1 MEILG
6 KEAMKTIKRA
16 LTGVLACSGLLFA
29 GAALAVGNSPGG
41 PAVNEI
47 NLQPPVTKIAEELYN
62 LHTFMLILCLVIFVG
77 VFGVM
82 FYSLFAHRKSKG
94 HKAANFH
101 ESTTVEIIWTIV
113 PFIIVVLMALP
124 ATKTVVAMKDT
135 SNADLTVKVTGYQ
148 WKWAYDYVKGPGE
161 GINFYS
167 TLTTPRAET
176 DGRAPITD
184 TYLQEV
190 DNPLV
195 VPVNRKI
202 RIITTAN
209 DVVHSWYVPAFGV
222 KQDAIPG
229 FVRDTWFKAEK
240 VGTYRGFC
248 TELCGKE
255 HAFMPVVVNVLS
267 DDDYAKWVD
276 DQKKKMAASQ
286 DDPNKTY
293 TMAELMER
301 GGKVYASNCAVCHQP
316 TGKGGGAFPALD
328 GSKIANGP
336 LADHVGI
343 VLKGKNAMPS
353 WAPTL
358 NDVEIASVITFER
371 NSWGNHTGDILQPKQ
386 VADARNG
393 RMPAGGDHLAG
404 AAAAAAS
411 DTAASGAAGAE
422 GASGA
427 AAASGE
433 AAASAPEAAPGASG
447 ASGADNAAAS
457 APQASMPA
465 TIYFETN
472 KSTLP
477 ADAKA
482 AVDAVAAYAKAHPDA
497 KFTLSGFT
505 DKTGSADKNAK
516 LAKARA
522 EAVRDA
528 LKAAG
533 IAEDHIILKKP
544 ETITGGGDAKE
555 ARRVQIS
562 PAA

>member
-1 MEILG
+1 MEFMG

-16 LTGVLACSGLLFA
+16 LQGVLACSGLLVA
-29 GAALAVGNSPGG
+29 GSALAVGDSPGG

-47 NLQPPVTKIAEELYN
+47 NFQPPVTRIAEELYN
-62 LHTFMLILCLVIFVG
+62 LHMMMLLLCTVIFVG

-82 FYSLFAHRKSKG
+82 FYSMYVHRKSKG
-94 HKAANFH
+94 HKAAHFH

-113 PFIIVVLMALP
+113 PFVIVVLMALP
-124 ATKTVVAMKDT
+124 ATKAVVAMKDT
-135 SNADLTVKVTGYQ
+135 TNADVTVKVTGYQ
-148 WKWAYDYVKGPGE
+148 WKWGYDYVKGPGE
-161 GINFYS
+161 GISFIS
-167 TLTTPRAET
+167 TLTTPRSQVN
-176 DGRAPITD
+176 GQAPISD

-195 VPVNRKI
+195 VPVNKKI

-255 HAFMPVVVNVLS
+255 HAFMPVVVEVLS
-267 DDDYAKWVD
+267 DEDYAKWVD
-276 DQKKKMAASQ
+276 TQKAKMAAAS

-293 TMAELMER
+293 TMAELKER
-301 GGKVYASNCAVCHQP
+301 GEKVYAANCAACHQAS
-316 TGKGGGAFPALD
+316 GKGAGAFPALD

-336 LADHVGI
+336 IAGHVNI
-343 VLKGKNAMPS
+343 VLHGKAAMPP

-371 NSWGNHTGDILQPKQ
+371 NAWGNHMGDMLQPRQ

-393 RMPAGGDHLAG
+393 KMPEGGAQAATEAAPAAQASGAEQAG
-404 AAAAAAS
+404 
-411 DTAASGAAGAE
+411 AASGAE
-422 GASGA
+422 QASGA
-427 AAASGE
+427 AQS
-433 AAASAPEAAPGASG
+433 
-447 ASGADNAAAS
+447 NAAANAAALPVS
-457 APQASMPA
+457 
-465 TIYFETN
+465 IYFEVG

-477 ADAKA
+477 ADAKDAIQA
-482 AVDAVAAYAKAHPDA
+482 AADYAKAHPDA

-505 DKTGSADKNAK
+505 DASGKADANAE
-516 LAKARA
+516 LAKHRA
-522 EAVRDA
+522 QAVRDA

-544 ETITGGGDAKE
+544 ETVTGGADAKE
-555 ARRVQIS
+555 ARRVEIS

>member
-1 MEILG
+1 MENLG

-16 LTGVLACSGLLFA
+16 LVGVLACSGLLFA
-29 GAALAVGNSPGG
+29 GAAHAIGDSPGG
-41 PAVNEI
+41 PRVNEI
-47 NLQPPVTKIAEELYN
+47 NLQPPVTRIAEELYS
-62 LHTFMLILCLVIFVG
+62 LHTFMLILCTVIFIG

-82 FYSLFAHRKSKG
+82 FYSMFAHRKSKG
-94 HKAANFH
+94 HKAAHFH

-135 SNADLTVKVTGYQ
+135 TNADLTVKVTGYQ

-161 GINFYS
+161 GISFLS
-167 TLTTPRAET
+167 TLTTPRSQV
-176 DGRAPITD
+176 DGRAPKTD

-195 VPVNRKI
+195 VPVNKKI

-240 VGTYRGFC
+240 TGTYRGFC

-255 HAFMPVVVNVLS
+255 HAFMPVVVTVLS

-276 DQKKKMAASQ
+276 DQKKKMAAGL
-286 DDPNKTY
+286 DDPNKNY
-293 TMAELMER
+293 TLAELTER
-301 GGKVYASNCAVCHQP
+301 GGKVYAANCAVCHQP
-316 TGKGGGAFPALD
+316 TGKGAGAFPALD
-328 GSKIANGP
+328 GSKVANGP
-336 LADHVGI
+336 LAEHVSI
-343 VLKGKNAMPS
+343 VLKGKNAMPA

-386 VADARNG
+386 IADARNG
-393 RMPAGGDHLAG
+393 RLPAGGDHLAG

-411 DTAASGAAGAE
+411 DAVAASGAE

-433 AAASAPEAAPGASG
+433 AGASAPAAASG
-447 ASGADNAAAS
+447 ASDNAAAS
-457 APQASMPA
+457 APQASLPA
-465 TIYFETN
+465 SVYFETN

-482 AVDAVAAYAKAHPDA
+482 AIDAAAAYAKAHPDA
-497 KFTLSGFT
+497 KFTLSGYT
-505 DKTGSADKNAK
+505 DATGSADKNAK

-544 ETITGGGDAKE
+544 ETITGGADAKE
-555 ARRVQIS
+555 ARRVEIS

>member
-1 MEILG
+1 MENLG

-16 LTGVLACSGLLFA
+16 LMGGLALTGLLFA
-29 GAALAVGNSPGG
+29 GAALAVGDSPGG

-47 NLQPPVTKIAEELYN
+47 NLQPPATAIAEELYH
-62 LHTFMLILCLVIFVG
+62 LHTFMLILCTVIFVG

-82 FYSLFAHRKSKG
+82 FYSVFAHRKSKG
-94 HKAANFH
+94 HKASHFH

-124 ATKTVVAMKDT
+124 ATRTVVAMKDT
-135 SNADLTVKVTGYQ
+135 SNADVTIKVTGYQ
-148 WKWAYDYVKGPGE
+148 WKWGYDYVKGPGE
-161 GINFYS
+161 GISFLS
-167 TLTTPRAET
+167 TLSTPRAET
-176 DGRAPITD
+176 DGKQPITD

-195 VPVNRKI
+195 VPVDKKI

-229 FVRDTWFKAEK
+229 FVRDTWFKADK
-240 VGTYRGFC
+240 TGTFRGFC

-255 HAFMPVVVNVLS
+255 HAFMPVVVEVLS
-267 DDDYAKWVD
+267 ADDYAKWVD
-276 DQKKKMAASQ
+276 DQQKKMAAGA

-293 TMAELMER
+293 TLAELMER
-301 GGKVYASNCAVCHQP
+301 GGKVYAANCAVCHQP
-316 TGKGGGAFPALD
+316 TGKGAGAFPALD

-336 LADHVGI
+336 IAQHVSI
-343 VLKGKNAMPS
+343 VLKGKNVMPS

-393 RMPAGGDHLAG
+393 KLPEGGDHLAAG
-404 AAAAAAS
+404 AAA
-411 DTAASGAAGAE
+411 

-427 AAASGE
+427 AAASD
-433 AAASAPEAAPGASG
+433 ASG
-447 ASGADNAAAS
+447 ASGAAAAS
-457 APQASMPA
+457 DASGAAPASGGSDSAASQPQAALPA
-465 TIYFETN
+465 NVYFETG

-477 ADAKA
+477 DDAKA
-482 AVDAVAAYAKAHPDA
+482 AVGAVADYAKAHPDA

-505 DKTGSADKNAK
+505 DATGSADVNAK
-516 LAKARA
+516 LAKSRA

-544 ETITGGGDAKE
+544 ETVTGGSDAKE

>member
-1 MEILG
+1 MENLG

-16 LTGVLACSGLLFA
+16 LMGGLALTGLLFA
-29 GAALAVGNSPGG
+29 GAALAVGDSPGG

-47 NLQPPVTKIAEELYN
+47 NLQPPATAIAEELYH
-62 LHTFMLILCLVIFVG
+62 LHTFMLILCTVIFVG

-82 FYSLFAHRKSKG
+82 FYSVFAHRKSKG
-94 HKAANFH
+94 HKASHFH

-124 ATKTVVAMKDT
+124 ATRTVVAMKDT
-135 SNADLTVKVTGYQ
+135 TNSDLTIKVTGYQ
-148 WKWAYDYVKGPGE
+148 WKWGYDYVKGPGE
-161 GINFYS
+161 GISFLS
-167 TLTTPRAET
+167 TLSTPRAET
-176 DGRAPITD
+176 DGQQPISD

-195 VPVNRKI
+195 VPVDKKI

-229 FVRDTWFKAEK
+229 FVRDTWFKADK
-240 VGTYRGFC
+240 TGTFRGFC

-255 HAFMPVVVNVLS
+255 HAFMPVVVEVLS
-267 DDDYAKWVD
+267 ADDYAKWVD
-276 DQKKKMAASQ
+276 DQKKKMAAGA

-316 TGKGGGAFPALD
+316 TGKGAGAFPALD

-336 LADHVGI
+336 IAQHVSI
-343 VLKGKNAMPS
+343 VLKGKNVMPS

-393 RMPAGGDHLAG
+393 KLPEGGDHLAD
-404 AAAAAAS
+404 AAA
-411 DTAASGAAGAE
+411 

-427 AAASGE
+427 AAPSDSG
-433 AAASAPEAAPGASG
+433 AASG
-447 ASGADNAAAS
+447 AAPAAGGSDSAAS
-457 APQASMPA
+457 QPQAALPA
-465 TIYFETN
+465 NVYFETG

-477 ADAKA
+477 DDAKA
-482 AVDAVAAYAKAHPDA
+482 AVDAAADYAKAHPDA

-505 DKTGSADKNAK
+505 DATGSAEVNAK
-516 LAKARA
+516 LAKSRA

-544 ETITGGGDAKE
+544 ETVTGGSDAKE

>member
-16 LTGVLACSGLLFA
+16 LKGGLALTGLLFA
-29 GAALAVGNSPGG
+29 GAALAVGDSPGG

-47 NLQPPVTKIAEELYN
+47 NLQPPATAIAEELYH
-62 LHTFMLILCLVIFVG
+62 LHTFMLILCTVIFVG

-82 FYSLFAHRKSKG
+82 FYSVFAHRKSKG
-94 HKAANFH
+94 HKAAHFH

-124 ATKTVVAMKDT
+124 ATRTVVAMKDT
-135 SNADLTVKVTGYQ
+135 SNADVTIKVTGYQ
-148 WKWAYDYVKGPGE
+148 WKWGYDYVKGPGE
-161 GINFYS
+161 GISFLS
-167 TLTTPRAET
+167 TLSTPRAET
-176 DGRAPITD
+176 NGQQPISD

-195 VPVNRKI
+195 VPVDKKI

-229 FVRDTWFKAEK
+229 FVRDTWFKADK
-240 VGTYRGFC
+240 TGTFRGFC

-255 HAFMPVVVNVLS
+255 HAFMPVVVEVLS
-267 DDDYAKWVD
+267 ADDYAKWVD
-276 DQKKKMAASQ
+276 DQKKKMAAGA

-316 TGKGGGAFPALD
+316 TGKGAGAFPALD

-336 LADHVGI
+336 LAQHVSI

-386 VADARNG
+386 IADARNG
-393 RMPAGGDHLAG
+393 NLPEGGDHLAAG
-404 AAAAAAS
+404 AAA
-411 DTAASGAAGAE
+411 

-427 AAASGE
+427 AAASD
-433 AAASAPEAAPGASG
+433 ASG
-447 ASGADNAAAS
+447 AAAAPDASSGAAPAAS
-457 APQASMPA
+457 GSDSSASQPQAALPA
-465 TIYFETN
+465 NVYFETG

-477 ADAKA
+477 DDAKA
-482 AVDAVAAYAKAHPDA
+482 AVSAAADYAKAHPDA

-505 DKTGSADKNAK
+505 DATGSAEINAK
-516 LAKARA
+516 LAKSRA

-544 ETITGGGDAKE
+544 ETVTGGSDAKE

>member
-1 MEILG
+1 MENLG
-6 KEAMKTIKRA
+6 KESMKTIKRA
-16 LTGVLACSGLLFA
+16 LMGGLALTGMFFA
-29 GAALAVGNSPGG
+29 GAALAVGDSPGG

-47 NLQPPVTKIAEELYN
+47 NLQPPATAIAEELYH
-62 LHTFMLILCLVIFVG
+62 LHTFMLILCTVIFIG

-82 FYSLFAHRKSKG
+82 FYSVFAHRKSKG
-94 HKAANFH
+94 HKAAHFH

-113 PFIIVVLMALP
+113 PFVIVVLMALP
-124 ATKTVVAMKDT
+124 ATKTVIAMKDT
-135 SNADLTVKVTGYQ
+135 TNSDLTVKVTGYQ
-148 WKWAYDYVKGPGE
+148 WKWNYDYVKGPGE
-161 GINFYS
+161 GINFFS
-167 TLTTPRAET
+167 TLTTPRAEV
-176 DGRAPITD
+176 DGEQAKTD

-195 VPVNRKI
+195 VPVDKKI

-229 FVRDTWFKAEK
+229 FVRDTWFKADK
-240 VGTYRGFC
+240 VGTFRGFC

-255 HAFMPVVVNVLS
+255 HAFMPVVVEVLS
-267 DDDYAKWVD
+267 ADDYAKWVA
-276 DQKKKMAASQ
+276 DQQKKMAAGA

-293 TMAELMER
+293 TLAELMER
-301 GGKVYASNCAVCHQP
+301 GGKVYAANCAVCHQP

-328 GSKIANGP
+328 GSKVANGP
-336 LADHVGI
+336 IAQHVSI
-343 VLKGKNAMPS
+343 VLKGKNVMPS
-353 WAPTL
+353 WGPTL

-393 RMPAGGDHLAG
+393 KLPEGGDHLAG
-404 AAAAAAS
+404 AAA
-411 DTAASGAAGAE
+411 

-427 AAASGE
+427 AAASGADAASGA
-433 AAASAPEAAPGASG
+433 AAASGGDAASG
-447 ASGADNAAAS
+447 AAGAAPASSGSDSAAAS
-457 APQASMPA
+457 QPQAALPA
-465 TIYFETN
+465 DVYFETG

-477 ADAKA
+477 GDAQA
-482 AVDAVAAYAKAHPDA
+482 AVAAAADYAKAHPDA

-505 DKTGSADKNAK
+505 DATGSAELNAK
-516 LAKARA
+516 LAKSRA

-528 LKAAG
+528 LKSAG

-544 ETITGGGDAKE
+544 ETVTGGSDPKE

-562 PAA
+562 SAA

>member
-1 MEILG
+1 MEIMG

-16 LTGVLACSGLLFA
+16 LQGVLACSGLLVA
-29 GAALAVGNSPGG
+29 GAALAVGDSPGG

-47 NLQPPVTKIAEELYN
+47 NFQPPVTRIAEELYN
-62 LHTFMLILCLVIFVG
+62 LHMMMLLLCTVIFIG

-82 FYSLFAHRKSKG
+82 FYSIYAHRKSKG
-94 HKAANFH
+94 HKAAHFH

-113 PFIIVVLMALP
+113 PFVIVVLMALP
-124 ATKTVVAMKDT
+124 ATKAVVAMKDT
-135 SNADLTVKVTGYQ
+135 TNADLTVKVTGYQ
-148 WKWAYDYVKGPGE
+148 WKWGYDYVKGPGE
-161 GINFYS
+161 GISFLS
-167 TLTTPRAET
+167 TLTTPRAQVN
-176 DGRAPITD
+176 GQAPITD

-195 VPVNRKI
+195 VPVNKKI

-240 VGTYRGFC
+240 VGTFRGFC

-255 HAFMPVVVNVLS
+255 HAFMPVVVEVLS

-276 DQKKKMAASQ
+276 TQKAKMASAN

-293 TMAELMER
+293 TLAELKER
-301 GGKVYASNCAVCHQP
+301 GEKVYTSNCAVCHQP
-316 TGKGGGAFPALD
+316 NGKGAGAFPALD

-336 LADHVGI
+336 IAEHVSI
-343 VLKGKNAMPS
+343 VLHGKAAMPA

-371 NSWGNHTGDILQPKQ
+371 NAWGNHTGDVLQPRQ
-386 VADARNG
+386 VIDARNG
-393 RMPAGGDHLAG
+393 KMPEGGDHTAGAG
-404 AAAAAAS
+404 AAP
-411 DTAASGAAGAE
+411 ASGADQ
-422 GASGA
+422 A
-427 AAASGE
+427 AAASGASAAAP
-433 AAASAPEAAPGASG
+433 AAASGAEQASGAAQSTAAAAPGAAALP
-447 ASGADNAAAS
+447 AS
-457 APQASMPA
+457 
-465 TIYFETN
+465 IYFEVG

-477 ADAKA
+477 ADAKDAIQA
-482 AVDAVAAYAKAHPDA
+482 AADYAKAHPDA
-497 KFTLSGFT
+497 KFALSGFT
-505 DKTGSADKNAK
+505 DASGKADANAE
-516 LAKARA
+516 LAKHRA
-522 EAVRDA
+522 QAVRDA

-544 ETITGGGDAKE
+544 ETVTGGADAKE
-555 ARRVQIS
+555 ARRVEIS

>member
-1 MEILG
+1 MEIMG
-6 KEAMKTIKRA
+6 KEAMKTIKRT
-16 LTGVLACSGLLFA
+16 LSGVLACSGLLFA
-29 GAALAVGNSPGG
+29 GAALAVGDSPGG

-47 NLQPPVTKIAEELYN
+47 NFQPPVTKIAEELYN
-62 LHTFMLILCLVIFVG
+62 LHMFMLLLCTVIFVG

-82 FYSLFAHRKSKG
+82 FYSIYAHRKSKG
-94 HKAANFH
+94 HQAAHFH

-113 PFIIVVLMALP
+113 PFVIVVLMALP
-124 ATKTVVAMKDT
+124 ATKAVVAMKDT
-135 SNADLTVKVTGYQ
+135 SNADLTIKVTGYQ
-148 WKWAYDYVKGPGE
+148 WKWGYDYVKGSGE

-167 TLTTPRAET
+167 TLATPRAEV
-176 DGRAPITD
+176 DGEQPITD

-195 VPVNRKI
+195 VPVDKKI

-229 FVRDTWFKAEK
+229 FVRDTWFKADK
-240 VGTYRGFC
+240 VGTFRGFC

-255 HAFMPVVVNVLS
+255 HAFMPVVVEVLS

-276 DQKKKMAASQ
+276 TQKAKMAAAN

-293 TMAELMER
+293 TLAELKER
-301 GGKVYASNCAVCHQP
+301 GEKVYMSNCAVCHQP
-316 TGKGGGAFPALD
+316 TGKGAGAFPALD

-336 LADHVGI
+336 IAAHVSI
-343 VLKGKNAMPS
+343 VLHGKNAMPS

-371 NSWGNHTGDILQPKQ
+371 NSWGNHTGDVLQPRQ

-393 RMPAGGDHLAG
+393 KMPEGGG
-404 AAAAAAS
+404 QTAAAEAQ
-411 DTAASGAAGAE
+411 ASGAQAAAGAS
-422 GASGA
+422 GADAASGA
-427 AAASGE
+427 AAASGGDASSG
-433 AAASAPEAAPGASG
+433 AAASAATLPAS
-447 ASGADNAAAS
+447 
-457 APQASMPA
+457 
-465 TIYFETN
+465 IYFDTG

-477 ADAKA
+477 DDAKDAIA
-482 AVDAVAAYAKAHPDA
+482 AAADYAKAHPDA
-497 KFTLSGFT
+497 KFALSGYT
-505 DKTGSADKNAK
+505 DSSGNAATNAE
-516 LAKARA
+516 LAKHRA
-522 EAVRDA
+522 QAVRDA

-533 IAEDHIILKKP
+533 VAEDRIILKKP
-544 ETITGGGDAKE
+544 ETITGGSDARE
-555 ARRVQIS
+555 ARRVEIG

>member
-1 MEILG
+1 MEFMG

-16 LTGVLACSGLLFA
+16 LQGVLACSGLLVA
-29 GAALAVGNSPGG
+29 GSALAVGDSPGG

-47 NLQPPVTKIAEELYN
+47 NFQPPVTRIAEELYN
-62 LHTFMLILCLVIFVG
+62 LHMMMLLLCAVIFIG

-82 FYSLFAHRKSKG
+82 FYSMYAHRKSKG
-94 HKAANFH
+94 HKASHFH

-113 PFIIVVLMALP
+113 PFVIVVLMALP
-124 ATKTVVAMKDT
+124 ATKAVVAMKDT
-135 SNADLTVKVTGYQ
+135 TNADVTVKVTGYQ
-148 WKWAYDYVKGPGE
+148 WKWGYDYVKGPGE
-161 GINFYS
+161 GISFIS
-167 TLTTPRAET
+167 TLTTPRSQVN
-176 DGRAPITD
+176 GLAPISD

-195 VPVNRKI
+195 VPVNKKI

-255 HAFMPVVVNVLS
+255 HAFMPVVVEVLS
-267 DDDYAKWVD
+267 DEDYAKWVD
-276 DQKKKMAASQ
+276 TQKAKMAAAS

-293 TMAELMER
+293 TMAELKER
-301 GGKVYASNCAVCHQP
+301 GEKVYAANCAACHQAN
-316 TGKGGGAFPALD
+316 GKGAGAFPALD

-336 LADHVGI
+336 IAGHVNI
-343 VLKGKNAMPS
+343 VLHGKAAMPS

-371 NSWGNHTGDILQPKQ
+371 NAWGNHMGDMLQPRQ

-393 RMPAGGDHLAG
+393 KMPEGGAQ
-404 AAAAAAS
+404 AAAEAAPAAQAS
-411 DTAASGAAGAE
+411 GAEQAGAASGAE
-422 GASGA
+422 QASGA
-427 AAASGE
+427 AQS
-433 AAASAPEAAPGASG
+433 
-447 ASGADNAAAS
+447 NAAAL
-457 APQASMPA
+457 PAS
-465 TIYFETN
+465 IYFEVG

-477 ADAKA
+477 ADAKDAIQA
-482 AVDAVAAYAKAHPDA
+482 AADYAKAHPDA

-505 DKTGSADKNAK
+505 DASGKADTNAE
-516 LAKARA
+516 LAKHRA
-522 EAVRDA
+522 QAVRDA

-544 ETITGGGDAKE
+544 ETVTGGADAKE
-555 ARRVQIS
+555 ARRVEIS

>member
-16 LTGVLACSGLLFA
+16 LMGGLALSGLLFA
-29 GAALAVGNSPGG
+29 GAALAVGDSPGG

-47 NLQPPVTKIAEELYN
+47 NLQPPATAIAEELYH
-62 LHTFMLILCLVIFVG
+62 LHTFMLILCTVIFVG

-82 FYSLFAHRKSKG
+82 FYSVFAHRKSKG
-94 HKAANFH
+94 HKASHFH

-113 PFIIVVLMALP
+113 PFVIVVLMALP

-135 SNADLTVKVTGYQ
+135 SNSDLTVKVTGYQ
-148 WKWAYDYVKGPGE
+148 WKWGYDYVKGPGE
-161 GINFYS
+161 GISFLS
-167 TLTTPRAET
+167 TLSTPRAET
-176 DGRAPITD
+176 DGQQPISD

-195 VPVNRKI
+195 VPVDKKI
-202 RIITTAN
+202 RIITTSN

-229 FVRDTWFKAEK
+229 FVRDTWFKADK
-240 VGTYRGFC
+240 TGTFRGFC

-255 HAFMPVVVNVLS
+255 HAFMPVVVEVLS
-267 DDDYAKWVD
+267 ADDYAKWVD
-276 DQKKKMAASQ
+276 DQKKKMAAAA

-301 GGKVYASNCAVCHQP
+301 GAKVYTSNCAVCHQP
-316 TGKGGGAFPALD
+316 TGKGAGAFPALD

-336 LADHVGI
+336 IAQHVSL

-358 NDVEIASVITFER
+358 SDVEIASVITYER
-371 NSWGNHTGDILQPKQ
+371 NSWGNHTGDILQPRQ

-393 RMPAGGDHLAG
+393 KLPAGGDHLA
-404 AAAAAAS
+404 AM
-411 DTAASGAAGAE
+411 AAGAS

-427 AAASGE
+427 AAASGGA
-433 AAASAPEAAPGASG
+433 AAASGAEAASG
-447 ASGADNAAAS
+447 AAPAAGSDSAASQPQAAAL
-457 APQASMPA
+457 PA
-465 TIYFETN
+465 NVYFETG

-477 ADAKA
+477 DDAKA
-482 AVDAVAAYAKAHPDA
+482 AVDAASDYAKAHPDA

-505 DKTGSADKNAK
+505 DATGSATINAR
-516 LAKARA
+516 LAKSRA
-522 EAVRDA
+522 ETVRDA

-544 ETITGGGDAKE
+544 ETVTGGSDAKE

>member
-16 LTGVLACSGLLFA
+16 LSGVLACSGLLFA
-29 GAALAVGNSPGG
+29 GAALAVGDSPGG
-41 PAVNEI
+41 PRVNEI
-47 NLQPPVTKIAEELYN
+47 NFQPPATRIAEELYN
-62 LHTFMLILCLVIFVG
+62 LHMMMLLLCTVIFVG

-82 FYSLFAHRKSKG
+82 FYSVFAHRKSRG
-94 HKAANFH
+94 HKASNFH
-101 ESTTVEIIWTIV
+101 ESTKVEIIWTIV
-113 PFIIVVLMALP
+113 PFVIVVLMALP
-124 ATKTVVAMKDT
+124 ATKAVVAMKDT
-135 SNADLTVKVTGYQ
+135 TNADLTVKVTGYQ
-148 WKWAYDYVKGPGE
+148 WKWGYDYVKGEGE
-161 GINFYS
+161 GINFLS
-167 TLTTPRAET
+167 TLSTPRSET
-176 DGRAPITD
+176 NGQAPITD

-195 VPVNRKI
+195 VPVNKKI

-229 FVRDTWFKAEK
+229 FVRDTWFKADRI
-240 VGTYRGFC
+240 GTFRGFC

-255 HAFMPVVVNVLS
+255 HAFMPVVVKVLS
-267 DDDYAKWVD
+267 DDDYTKWVD
-276 DQKKKMAASQ
+276 DEKKKMSAAA

-293 TMAELMER
+293 TLAELKER
-301 GGKVYASNCAVCHQP
+301 GEKVYMANCAVCHQP
-316 TGKGGGAFPALD
+316 TGKGAGAFPALD

-336 LADHVGI
+336 IANHVSI
-343 VLKGKNAMPS
+343 VLHGKNAMPS

-358 NDVEIASVITFER
+358 SDVEIASVITFER
-371 NSWGNHTGDILQPKQ
+371 NSWGNHTGDILQPRQ

-393 RMPAGGDHLAG
+393 KMPEGGDHLAG
-404 AAAAAAS
+404 GAAGAS
-411 DTAASGAAGAE
+411 DAAAASGAAASGASGAAASSDAA

-427 AAASGE
+427 AAASG
-433 AAASAPEAAPGASG
+433 AASGSD
-447 ASGADNAAAS
+447 SAAS
-457 APQASMPA
+457 APQASLPA
-465 TIYFETN
+465 SIYFDTG

-477 ADAKA
+477 DDAKA
-482 AVDAVAAYAKAHPDA
+482 AVQAAADYAKAHPDA

-505 DKTGSADKNAK
+505 DATGSASTNAD
-516 LAKARA
+516 LAKRRA
-522 EAVRDA
+522 QAVRDA

-544 ETITGGGDAKE
+544 ETITGGSDAKE
-555 ARRVQIS
+555 ARRVEIS

>member
-16 LTGVLACSGLLFA
+16 LMGGLALSGLLFA
-29 GAALAVGNSPGG
+29 GAALAVGDSPGG

-47 NLQPPVTKIAEELYN
+47 NLQPPATAIAEELYH
-62 LHTFMLILCLVIFVG
+62 LHTFMLILCTVIFVG

-82 FYSLFAHRKSKG
+82 FYSVFAHRKSKG
-94 HKAANFH
+94 HKAAHFH

-135 SNADLTVKVTGYQ
+135 SNSDVTIKVTGYQ
-148 WKWAYDYVKGPGE
+148 WKWGYDYVKGPGE
-161 GINFYS
+161 GISFLS
-167 TLTTPRAET
+167 TLSTPRAET
-176 DGRAPITD
+176 DGTQPITD

-195 VPVNRKI
+195 VPVDKKI

-209 DVVHSWYVPAFGV
+209 DVVHSWYMPAFGV

-229 FVRDTWFKAEK
+229 FVRDTWFKADK
-240 VGTYRGFC
+240 TGTFRGFC

-255 HAFMPVVVNVLS
+255 HAFMPVVVEVLS
-267 DDDYAKWVD
+267 ADDYAKWVD
-276 DQKKKMAASQ
+276 DEKKKMAAGA

-301 GGKVYASNCAVCHQP
+301 GGKVYTSNCAVCHQP
-316 TGKGGGAFPALD
+316 TGKGAGAFPALD

-336 LADHVGI
+336 IAQHVSL

-358 NDVEIASVITFER
+358 SDVEIASVITYER
-371 NSWGNHTGDILQPKQ
+371 NSWGNHTGDILQPHQ

-393 RMPAGGDHLAG
+393 KLPEGGDHTAD
-404 AAAAAAS
+404 AAAG
-411 DTAASGAAGAE
+411 ASGAAGAAAASGGE
-422 GASGA
+422 AASGADAASGA
-427 AAASGE
+427 APAAGSDSTASPPQ
-433 AAASAPEAAPGASG
+433 AAAL
-447 ASGADNAAAS
+447 
-457 APQASMPA
+457 PA
-465 TIYFETN
+465 NVYFETG

-477 ADAKA
+477 DDAKA
-482 AVDAVAAYAKAHPDA
+482 AVEAAADYAKAHPDA

-505 DKTGSADKNAK
+505 DATGSATANAK
-516 LAKARA
+516 LAKTRA

-533 IAEDHIILKKP
+533 IAEDHIILQKP
-544 ETITGGGDAKE
+544 ETVTGGSDAKE